1 MNGFPEIGMK
11 VSSIVKD
18 IPSTLL
24 SGNNDE
30 IFKDVAE
37 RELKVQIIVGL
48 ELSGGDVCG
57 FDKKFDM
64 TVARLHLPTVR
75 ETSEDTVGDADTW
88 SCRFQACQYGP
99 GFRGPGSSKLSEYVV
114 SIALTSRL
122 LANKD
127 SY

>member
-48 ELSGGDVCG
+48 ELSGGDVW
-57 FDKKFDM
+57 F
-64 TVARLHLPTVR
+64 
-75 ETSEDTVGDADTW
+75 
-88 SCRFQACQYGP
+88 
-99 GFRGPGSSKLSEYVV
+99 
-114 SIALTSRL
+114 
-122 LANKD
+122 
-127 SY
+127 